1 MQTLQREK
9 TFIRKQIDQLN
20 AEINQMEN
28 NLSFFAKSK
37 GADALR
43 KEVDGKIQQ
52 IQQRIVV
59 FKQKLKVIPNE

>member
-1 MQTLQREK
+1 
-9 TFIRKQIDQLN
+9 
-20 AEINQMEN
+20 
-28 NLSFFAKSK
+28 LSFFAKSK